1 MVGHLKTHLWLFCQ
15 QFNSYR
21 THKSRITLVRL
32 ETEILKLQ
40 NKLAKQENKTNY
52 KLLLER
58 RTQLGELLQKKVAWL
73 LVRLRIQNLK
83 VWDRPSKSFFQVE
96 SEPKPFWLFFF
107 LISNG
112 PHWKCNYKFWWGKKI
127 PWESSI
133 QNYFQKKIYERKR

>member
-40 NKLAKQENKTNY
+40 NKLAEQENDANY

-58 RTQLGELLQKKVAWL
+58 RTQLREILQEKTAGS
-73 LVRLRIQNLK
+73 LVSLRIQNLK
-83 VWDRPSKSFFQVE
+83 VSDSPSKSFFHLEAETEQ
-96 SEPKPFWLFFF
+96 SRLIFF
-107 LISNG
+107 ISNG
-112 PHWKCNYKFWWGKKI
+112 P
-127 PWESSI
+127 
-133 QNYFQKKIYERKR
+133 Q